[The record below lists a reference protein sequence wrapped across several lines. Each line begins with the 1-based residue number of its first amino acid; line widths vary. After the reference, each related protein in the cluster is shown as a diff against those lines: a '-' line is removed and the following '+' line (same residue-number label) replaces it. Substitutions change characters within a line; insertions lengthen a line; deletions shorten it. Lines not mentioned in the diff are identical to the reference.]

1 MPVRAIC
8 VYFLTF
14 LLPAMVFLPT
24 PLPSAPAETS
34 IVPTIQQLTQALERL
49 RQEEL
54 RRFSKRLSPEQTD
67 SLDELTTALVQ
78 RVVQGLAQQLGAA
91 RQRGNSTPLLQVL
104 TGLFDLQ
111 DVPANAA

>member
-1 MPVRAIC
+1 MSLLSAP
-8 VYFLTF
+8 
-14 LLPAMVFLPT
+14 LLPVA
-24 PLPSAPAETS
+24 AEAS
-34 IVPTIQQLTQALERL
+34 IVPTIQHLTQALERL

-54 RRFSKRLSPEQTD
+54 RRFSKRLSPEQTN

-91 RQRGNSTPLLQVL
+91 RQRGNSTPLLHVL

-111 DVPANAA
+111 DAPANAA